1 MRTVATATFD
11 DLTYIGSWLCDADR
25 TELAATRDPDDYV
38 SLAKDAMKGDHHYV
52 ALDNAVPVLAFGATR
67 PVEDYVIVWGF
78 KTAKARPVMPLVTR
92 YIVTTMIPAIRA
104 AGTHRARC
112 LVHVDNAPSIKWLT
126 RLGFHPKAD
135 LLGFGAHAEDMCL
148 YEWLP
153 PDAQRP
159 ADA

>member
-25 TELAATRDPDDYV
+25 IELAATRDPDDYV
-38 SLAKDAMKGDHHYV
+38 SLAKDAMKGKHHYV
-52 ALDNAVPVLAFGATR
+52 ALDDAVPVMAFGASKADSES
-67 PVEDYVIVWGF
+67 VVVWGF
-78 KTAKARPVMPLVTR
+78 KTARARPVMPLVTR
-92 YIVTTMIPAIRA
+92 YIVTTMIPALRA
-104 AGTHRARC
+104 AGFNRAVC
-112 LVHVDNAPSIKWLT
+112 LVHPGNAASIAWLT
-126 RLGFHPKAD
+126 RLGFRLKAD
-135 LLGFGAHAEDMCL
+135 LLGFGTHAEDMCL